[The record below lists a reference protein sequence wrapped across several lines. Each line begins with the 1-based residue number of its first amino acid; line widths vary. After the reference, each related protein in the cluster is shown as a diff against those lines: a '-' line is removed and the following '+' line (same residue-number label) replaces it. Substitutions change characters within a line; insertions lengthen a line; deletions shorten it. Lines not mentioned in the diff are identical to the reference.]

1 MRTKSRAVFTKNG
14 RNLARELFT
23 RGLIA
28 DHALWFSGSAD
39 GGLGVDDRGSVG
51 EICSLI
57 ARHSVTMRK
66 LSEIK
71 CGNETHS
78 GEWVNKNIDWLNKR
92 EEQVAFRLGALVDEL
107 NEYTTA
113 KLHLDWRGDPRGLV
127 VRFAWVDDR
136 GYTCEVGVN

>member
-1 MRTKSRAVFTKNG
+1 MKTKSCAVLTKNG
-14 RNLARELFT
+14 RGLARELFT
-23 RGLIA
+23 RGLI
-28 DHALWFSGSAD
+28 DAD
-39 GGLGVDDRGSVG
+39 GLWLSGDGLAVG
-51 EICSLI
+51 GICSLI
-57 ARHSVTMRK
+57 ARHSVTMRN

-78 GEWVNKNIDWLNKR
+78 GEWVNENIDWLNKR
-92 EEQVAFRLGALVDEL
+92 EEQTAFRLGALVDQL
-107 NEYTTA
+107 NEYTTK

>member
-1 MRTKSRAVFTKNG
+1 MKTKSRAVITKNG
-14 RNLARELFT
+14 RGLARELFT
-23 RGLIA
+23 RGLIDA
-28 DHALWFSGSAD
+28 HGLWLSGD
-39 GGLGVDDRGSVG
+39 GLGVDDRGSVG

-78 GEWVNKNIDWLNKR
+78 GEWVNENIDWLNKR
-92 EEQVAFRLGALVDEL
+92 EEQTAFRLGALVDQL
-107 NEYTTA
+107 NEYTTK